1 MKRMP
6 QSPSLLAMIGA
17 AIVALAAASLAVDR
31 GESQESKQA
40 DSKQADSKQAEN
52 KPGATSP
59 KAGKKGGG
67 AAARAAAKKAAQAAA
82 QGTGKDGMPLTE
94 PPATP
99 VDQLKVAKG
108 FRVELLYSVP
118 RDVEG
123 SWVNMCVLPDGRLIV
138 SDQHGGLFRV
148 TPPKQGTAD
157 ATKIE
162 KLAVDIGEAQ
172 GLLWAFDSL
181 YVVVNKGQRYESGL
195 YRVRDT
201 NGDGELDKVDYLRA
215 LTGGGEHGPHA
226 VLPTPDGKSLYVVC
240 GNQSKMTELAGS
252 RVPKLWGEDHL
263 LPRMPDGRGFMRG
276 VLGPGGCIYQIDPDG
291 KSWELIGTGF
301 RNQFDA
307 AVNRHGDIFTYD
319 ADMEWDVNTP
329 WYRPTRVC
337 LVTSG
342 SEFGWRNGAGKW
354 PAYYPDSLPAIANVG
369 PGSPTGVVFGYGA
382 KFPAKYQEALFIC
395 DWSYGKLYALHLS
408 PQGSAYSGTLEE
420 FISGSP
426 LPLTDLV
433 VNPTDGALYFA
444 IGGRRTKSGL
454 YRVTYV
460 GNEATAPSQTPD
472 TPEAAEARALR
483 RKLEAFHGRVDAA
496 AIDAAWPHLK
506 SGDRFL
512 RFAARTAIEHQPLSG
527 WADRALAETD
537 PRTAIAA
544 LLALARAGGSDP
556 FHRPSSAPPVDA
568 ALRGQLLA
576 ALAKIDW
583 NKLTVADR
591 VELLRVYHIA
601 LNRLGPPSDSER
613 DQLIALWE
621 PRFPTTGREANV
633 ELAQV
638 LVYLQSPAVAA
649 QAVALMAA
657 APTQEEQIDYARALR
672 VLKAGWTPELRKTYF
687 EWFVKAA
694 GYKGGASFGLFVQ
707 NIKRD
712 ALETLSEAEKVAL
725 KDVIEALPPVDAKP
739 TPAAPRPI
747 VKQWT
752 LAELN
757 AIVDQGLKGRDFD
770 RGRALFA
777 ATNCFACHRYDN
789 EGGAVGP
796 DLTQLA
802 GRFSAREILES
813 VVEPS
818 KVISD
823 QYQAVTIVTE
833 DGKAV
838 TGRIVNLSNNNLM
851 VSTNMLDPG
860 SLTTVDARLVDSI
873 TPSKVSMMPE
883 GLLNVLNEDEVRDLI
898 AYLLSRGD
906 REHAMFKKA
915 Q

>member
-1 MKRMP
+1 MKRMRT
-6 QSPSLLAMIGA
+6 SRSFFAAFGA
-17 AIVALAAASLAVDR
+17 AVVVLAGAMLLVDR
-31 GESQESKQA
+31 GESQEA
-40 DSKQADSKQAEN
+40 
-52 KPGATSP
+52 KPAAP
-59 KAGKKGGG
+59 AKAGKKSVG

-82 QGTGKDGMPLTE
+82 QMIGKDGMPLTE

-138 SDQHGGLFRV
+138 SDQYGGLFRV
-148 TPPKQGTAD
+148 TPPKLGSTD

-162 KLAVDIGEAQ
+162 KLDVDIGEAQ

-201 NGDGELDKVDYLRA
+201 NGDGQLDKVEYLRA

-226 VLPTPDGKSLYVVC
+226 VLPAPDGKSLYVVC

-307 AVNRHGDIFTYD
+307 AVHRHGDIFTYD
-319 ADMEWDVNTP
+319 ADMEWDINTP

-354 PAYYPDSLPAIANVG
+354 PAYYPDSLPAITNVG

-382 KFPAKYQEALFIC
+382 KFPAKYQEALYIC
-395 DWSYGKLYALHLS
+395 DWSYGKLYALHLN
-408 PQGSAYSGTLEE
+408 PAGSAYTGTLEE

-433 VNPTDGALYFA
+433 VNPQDGALYFA

-460 GNEATAPSQTPD
+460 GNESTAPSQTPD
-472 TPEAAEARALR
+472 TPAAAEARALR
-483 RKLEAFHGRVDAA
+483 RKLESFHGRVDPA
-496 AIDAAWPHLK
+496 AIEAAWPHLK
-506 SGDRFL
+506 SADRFL
-512 RFAARTAIEHQPLSG
+512 RFAARTAIEHQPLGG
-527 WADRALAETD
+527 WADRALAETE

-556 FHRPSSAPPVDA
+556 FHRPANAPPVDA
-568 ALRGQLLA
+568 SLRGKLLA
-576 ALAKIDW
+576 ALAKLDW
-583 NKLTVADR
+583 NTLAVADR

-601 LNRLGPPSDSER
+601 LNRLGPPSDAER
-613 DQLIALWE
+613 EQLLALLE
-621 PRFPTTGREANV
+621 PRLPTTGREANV

-638 LVYLQSPAVAA
+638 LIYLQSPSAA
-649 QAVALMAA
+649 AKTVALMAA

-672 VLKAGWTPELRKTYF
+672 VLKAGWTTELRTTYF
-687 EWFVKAA
+687 QWFLKAA

-712 ALETLSEAEKVAL
+712 AIETLSDAEKVAL
-725 KDVIEALPPVDAKP
+725 KEVIEALPPVDAKP
-739 TPAAPRPI
+739 TPAPPRPV

-823 QYQAVTIVTE
+823 QYQAVTIITD
-833 DGKAV
+833 DGKTV

-851 VSTNMLDPG
+851 VSTNMLEPG
-860 SLTTVDARLVDSI
+860 SLTTVDARLVESI
-873 TPSKVSMMPE
+873 TPSKTSMMPE
-883 GLLNVLNEDEVRDLI
+883 GLLNVLQEDEVRDLI

-906 REHAMFKKA
+906 REHPMFKK
-915 Q
+915 

>member
-556 FHRPSSAPPVDA
+556 FHRPSNAPPVDA

>member
-496 AIDAAWPHLK
+496 AINAAWPHLK

-556 FHRPSSAPPVDA
+556 FHRPASAPPVDA